1 MKSKVL
7 PFVPLIIGCL
17 IIIGGLIQTHII
29 DDRVASINSSLN
41 AQQQVLRKT
50 KLKTENPV
58 ANIKAK
64 TPAQINSQSQLQ
76 AANEMYKTAN
86 SFFSVVFNFN
96 SQSSWDQ
103 RSKKASPY
111 VTDNIL
117 KDKHFFNSGKDI
129 SGHSII
135 EAEKLMATFNNLSL
149 ATSSIDNNNHT
160 ITGLAQV
167 TYTGEMEG
175 SNSAQSTD
183 VYQLTYDLQQH
194 KLTQVQRIGQLGSDN

>member
-7 PFVPLIIGCL
+7 PFVPLIVGCL
-17 IIIGGLIQTHII
+17 IIVGGLIRTHII
-29 DDRVASINSSLN
+29 DDQVARINSSLN
-41 AQQQVLRKT
+41 TQQQVLRKA
-50 KLKTENPV
+50 KLKAENPV
-58 ANIKAK
+58 ANIKTE
-64 TPAQINSQSQLQ
+64 TPAQKNSQSQLQ

-117 KDKHFFNSGKDI
+117 KDKHLFNSGKDI

-135 EAEKLMATFNNLSL
+135 EAEKLTATFNNLSL
-149 ATSSIDNNNHT
+149 ATSSVDNNNHT

-175 SNSAQSTD
+175 SNPAQSTD

-194 KLTQVQRIGQLGSDN
+194 KLTQVQRIGQLSSDN